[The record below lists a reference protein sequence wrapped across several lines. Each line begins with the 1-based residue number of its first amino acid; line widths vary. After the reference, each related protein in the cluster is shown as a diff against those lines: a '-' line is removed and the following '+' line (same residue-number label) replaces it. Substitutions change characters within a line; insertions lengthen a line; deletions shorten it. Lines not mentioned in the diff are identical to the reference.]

1 MLSNSKVVK
10 VINTGAKSVLGT
22 TAWQRF
28 PVSNAWVEYVYL
40 LPDTLGIESIGC
52 SGFDNGWL
60 RLRVQAQSRMNN
72 SYGTI
77 AQDIDR
83 LINIDGEYFDIPEG
97 YTLEGYSNGVLLL
110 SKDGLYG
117 YYSINEYWIAQPIY
131 DYARPFVQGL
141 AVVGFEN
148 GTVGMID
155 TEGNIVMPFVF
166 TSISDVSSGI
176 ISAYIEGVGW
186 NIYSLCAKEKAE

>member
-1 MLSNSKVVK
+1 MN
-10 VINTGAKSVLGT
+10 
-22 TAWQRF
+22 
-28 PVSNAWVEYVYL
+28 
-40 LPDTLGIESIGC
+40 LPGLIAC
-52 SGFDNGWL
+52 L
-60 RLRVQAQSRMNN
+60 NN